1 MRCFIAIELSEAV
14 KSTLSGIEEDLKKS
28 KADVRWVKPDNVHLT
43 LKFFGNIE
51 EKKTEKIIE
60 IMEGICN
67 QYASFTIEIKGMGTF
82 PNIKSPR
89 VLWVGIE
96 GNDTLKTLQE
106 EIENKMESIG
116 FEREDRAFTAHLTL
130 GRFRSSI
137 EKEGLLK
144 AVKLHEKDTFVGSI
158 NVQSLSLIRSDLHPE
173 GARYTKIIDIPL
185 GKTTANT

>member
-1 MRCFIAIELSEAV
+1 MRCFIAIELPEAV
-14 KSTLSGIEEDLKKS
+14 KSALSGIEEELKKS
-28 KADVRWVKPDNVHLT
+28 KADVRWVKPDNIHLT

-51 EKKTEKIIE
+51 EKNTEKIIE

-67 QYASFTIEIKGMGTF
+67 QYAPFTIEIKGMGTF

-130 GRFRSSI
+130 GRFRTSI

-173 GARYTKIIDIPL
+173 GARYTKIIDISL

>member
-1 MRCFIAIELSEAV
+1 MRCFIAIELPEAV

-28 KADVRWVKPDNVHLT
+28 KADVRWVKPDNIHLT

-60 IMEGICN
+60 IMENICN
-67 QYASFTIEIKGMGTF
+67 QYAPFTIEIKGMGTF

-96 GNDTLKTLQE
+96 GNATLKTLQE

-116 FEREDRAFTAHLTL
+116 FDREDRAFTAHLTL

-173 GARYTKIIDIPL
+173 GARYTKIIDISL
-185 GKTTANT
+185 GKTIANT

>member
-1 MRCFIAIELSEAV
+1 MRCFIAIELPEAV
-14 KSTLSGIEEDLKKS
+14 KSALSGMEEELKKS
-28 KADVRWVKPDNVHLT
+28 KADVRWIKPDNIHLT

-67 QYASFTIEIKGMGTF
+67 QYAPFTIEIKGMGTF

-106 EIENKMESIG
+106 EIGNKMESIG

>member
-1 MRCFIAIELSEAV
+1 MRCFIAIELPEAV

-28 KADVRWVKPDNVHLT
+28 KADVRWVKPDNIHLT

-60 IMEGICN
+60 IMENICN
-67 QYASFTIEIKGMGTF
+67 QYAPFTIEIKGMGTF

-130 GRFRSSI
+130 GRFRTSI

-173 GARYTKIIDIPL
+173 GARYTKIIDISL

>member
-1 MRCFIAIELSEAV
+1 MRCFIAIELPEAV

-28 KADVRWVKPDNVHLT
+28 KADVRWVKPDNIHLT

-60 IMEGICN
+60 IMENICN
-67 QYASFTIEIKGMGTF
+67 QYAPFTIEIKGMGTF

-96 GNDTLKTLQE
+96 GNDTLKTLQK

-173 GARYTKIIDIPL
+173 GARYSKIIDISL

>member
-1 MRCFIAIELSEAV
+1 MRCFIAIELPEAV
-14 KSTLSGIEEDLKKS
+14 KSTLSGIEEELKKS

-51 EKKTEKIIE
+51 DKKTEKIIE
-60 IMEGICN
+60 IMENICN
-67 QYASFTIEIKGMGTF
+67 QYAPFTIEIKGMGTF

-96 GNDTLKTLQE
+96 GNDTLKTLQK

-173 GARYTKIIDIPL
+173 GARYSKIIDISL

>member
-1 MRCFIAIELSEAV
+1 MRCFIAIELPEAV
-14 KSTLSGIEEDLKKS
+14 KSTLSGIEEELKKS
-28 KADVRWVKPDNVHLT
+28 KADVRWVKPDNIHLT

-60 IMEGICN
+60 IMENICN
-67 QYASFTIEIKGMGTF
+67 QYAPFTIEIKGMGTF

-96 GNDTLKTLQE
+96 GNDTLKTLQK

-173 GARYTKIIDIPL
+173 GARYSKIIDIPL

>member
-1 MRCFIAIELSEAV
+1 MRCFIAIELPEAV
-14 KSTLSGIEEDLKKS
+14 KSTLSGIEEELKKS
-28 KADVRWVKPDNVHLT
+28 KADVRWVKPDNIHLT

-60 IMEGICN
+60 IMESICN
-67 QYASFTIEIKGMGTF
+67 QYAPFTIEIKGMGTF

-96 GNDTLKTLQE
+96 GNDTLKTLQK

-173 GARYTKIIDIPL
+173 GARYSKIIDISL

>member
-1 MRCFIAIELSEAV
+1 MRCFIAIELPEAV
-14 KSTLSGIEEDLKKS
+14 KSALSGIEEELKKS
-28 KADVRWVKPDNVHLT
+28 KADVRWVKPDNIHLT

-51 EKKTEKIIE
+51 EKNTEKIIE
-60 IMEGICN
+60 IMENICN
-67 QYASFTIEIKGMGTF
+67 QYAPFTIEIKGMGTF

-130 GRFRSSI
+130 GRFRTSI

-173 GARYTKIIDIPL
+173 GARYTKIIDISL

>member
-1 MRCFIAIELSEAV
+1 MRCFIAIELPEAV

-28 KADVRWVKPDNVHLT
+28 KADVRWVKPDNIHLT

-60 IMEGICN
+60 IMENICN
-67 QYASFTIEIKGMGTF
+67 QYAPFTIEIKGMGTF

-173 GARYTKIIDIPL
+173 GARYTKVIDISL
-185 GKTTANT
+185 GKTIANT

>member
-1 MRCFIAIELSEAV
+1 MRCFIAIELPEAV
-14 KSTLSGIEEDLKKS
+14 KSALSGIEEELKKS
-28 KADVRWVKPDNVHLT
+28 KADVRWIKPDNIHLT

-51 EKKTEKIIE
+51 EKKTEKIIR
-60 IMEGICN
+60 IMESICN
-67 QYASFTIEIKGMGTF
+67 KYAPFTIEVKGTGAF
-82 PNIKSPR
+82 PNVKSPR

-106 EIENKMESIG
+106 EIENRMESIG

-144 AVKLHEKDTFVGSI
+144 AVKLHEKDSFGSI
-158 NVQSLSLIRSDLHPE
+158 SVQSLSLIRSDLHPE
-173 GARYTKIIDIPL
+173 GARYTKIMEVPL
-185 GKTTANT
+185 REL

>member
-1 MRCFIAIELSEAV
+1 MRCFIAIELPEAV
-14 KSTLSGIEEDLKKS
+14 KSTLSGIEEGLKKS
-28 KADVRWVKPDNVHLT
+28 KADVRWVKPDNIHLT

-51 EKKTEKIIE
+51 DKKTEKIIE
-60 IMEGICN
+60 IMENICS
-67 QYASFTIEIKGMGTF
+67 QYAPFTIKIKGMGTF

-106 EIENKMESIG
+106 EIEKGMESIG

-173 GARYTKIIDIPL
+173 GARYSKIIDIPL

>member
-1 MRCFIAIELSEAV
+1 MRCFIAIELPEAV
-14 KSTLSGIEEDLKKS
+14 KSALSGIEEELKKS

-60 IMEGICN
+60 IMENICN
-67 QYASFTIEIKGMGTF
+67 QYAPFTIEIKGMGTF

-96 GNDTLKTLQE
+96 GNDTLKTLQK

-173 GARYTKIIDIPL
+173 GARYSKIIDISL

>member
-1 MRCFIAIELSEAV
+1 MRCFIAIELPEAV
-14 KSTLSGIEEDLKKS
+14 KSTLSGIEEELKKS

-51 EKKTEKIIE
+51 DKKTEKIIE
-60 IMEGICN
+60 IMENICS
-67 QYASFTIEIKGMGTF
+67 QYAPFTIEIKGMGTF

-185 GKTTANT
+185 GKTTANA

>member
-1 MRCFIAIELSEAV
+1 MRCFIAIELPEAV
-14 KSTLSGIEEDLKKS
+14 KSTLSGIEEELKKS
-28 KADVRWVKPDNVHLT
+28 RADVRWVKPDNVHLT

-51 EKKTEKIIE
+51 DKKTEKIIE
-60 IMEGICN
+60 IMENICS
-67 QYASFTIEIKGMGTF
+67 QYAPFAIEIKGMGTF

-130 GRFRSSI
+130 GRFRTSI

-144 AVKLHEKDTFVGSI
+144 AVKLHEKDTFVGTI

-173 GARYTKIIDIPL
+173 GARYTKIIEVPL
-185 GKTTANT
+185 GKAI

>member
-1 MRCFIAIELSEAV
+1 MRCFIAIELPEAV
-14 KSTLSGIEEDLKKS
+14 KSTLSGIEEELKKS

-67 QYASFTIEIKGMGTF
+67 QYASFPIEIKGMGTF

-96 GNDTLKTLQE
+96 GNDTLKTLQK
-106 EIENKMESIG
+106 EIENRMESIG